1 MRILVDIGHPAHV
14 HLFKNLIWEMEK
26 RGHQVLVTA
35 REKDVAT
42 QLLKAYNIPFI
53 PVGKKGTGSLN
64 LAKEWIIRDIE
75 ITRIAKR
82 FDPDILL
89 GAMNPAPVHM
99 QRGSLGRY
107 RSPLPIRSRR

>member
-14 HLFKNLIWEMEK
+14 HLFKNFIWEMEK
-26 RGHQVLVTA
+26 RGHLVLVTA
-35 REKDVAT
+35 REKDVAI
-42 QLLKAYNIPFI
+42 QLLKAYNIPFT

-82 FDPDILL
+82 
-89 GAMNPAPVHM
+89 V
-99 QRGSLGRY
+99 
-107 RSPLPIRSRR
+107 RSRCTSWCDESCTGACSAAS